1 MRAADIMK
9 SKSRGFSLTEVLLVI
24 IVIGILAGM
33 SMLVFGR
40 RSESAEAAMIMSDLD
55 TVKNAM
61 LAYSMEHRTRRSDGL
76 DKWNSAVPA
85 TIMASLDKYLDP
97 GFRQGRA
104 SSYLDRLKVRY
115 TNGIEVGFD
124 GFGASNV
131 LRDELDKK
139 VRNEASAV
147 RGIYAGTASGGNYSL
162 WLRVR

>member
-1 MRAADIMK
+1 MDADDIMK

-40 RSESAEAAMIMSDLD
+40 RSENAEAAVIMSDLD

-76 DKWNSAVPA
+76 DGWNTADST
-85 TIMASLDKYLDP
+85 TIMASLDKYVGSNLGGGNAAP
-97 GFRQGRA
+97 RFA
-104 SSYLDRLKVRY
+104 SLSVSY
-115 TNGIEVGFD
+115 TNGIEVGFN
-124 GFGASNV
+124 GFPASNA
-131 LRDELDKK
+131 LQAELTKK
-139 VRNEASAV
+139 VHDERNAV
-147 RGIYAGTASGGNYSL
+147 RYSGSGSGGNYSL